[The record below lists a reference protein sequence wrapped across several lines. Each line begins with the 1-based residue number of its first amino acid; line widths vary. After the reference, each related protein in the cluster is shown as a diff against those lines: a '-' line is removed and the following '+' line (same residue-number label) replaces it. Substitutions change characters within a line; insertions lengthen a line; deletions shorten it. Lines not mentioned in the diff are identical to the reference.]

1 MVLDFTVDP
10 QEAIKL
16 EAANPVDEPE
26 LTLHWIREKADAGR
40 DLFQKFKNQCED
52 LDDFFLNDF
61 DFSVPDNG
69 TMIRLGTAQS
79 VINTLVAHVSP
90 QFLDIS
96 VPPPGPRGQARAEI
110 MEKFLTGAHHMI
122 EHRTPVYREL
132 TKHAGL
138 YGIAW

>member
-96 VPPPGPRGQARAEI
+96 VPPPGPRGLRRAG
-110 MEKFLTGAHHMI
+110 F
-122 EHRTPVYREL
+122 
-132 TKHAGL
+132 
-138 YGIAW
+138 GIFH